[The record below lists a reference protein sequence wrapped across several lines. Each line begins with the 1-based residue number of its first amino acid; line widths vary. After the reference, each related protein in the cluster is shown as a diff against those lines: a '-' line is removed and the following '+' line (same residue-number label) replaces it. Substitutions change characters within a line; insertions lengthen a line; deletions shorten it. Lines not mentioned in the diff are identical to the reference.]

1 MRPLTVV
8 IFWRLIFSI
17 IPLLHVIVFT
27 MKTIF
32 TIPIPQRAVYQKKKL
47 RLKEREVNFRSP
59 SYGSPWV
66 CGIWP
71 IIGILLIWINECKNY
86 ITRVIF
92 CPWVNGITFIFIL
105 VTFIRFTAVS
115 AYPVTILCQ
124 CTGISQYWLASYETT
139 LLLQA
144 LPFLSH
150 FCCSSNAA
158 SARVGLSTCFVL
170 EHVYPFKLCYIFAP
184 LKPRIILIRFIFCL
198 PTFLCRFFFSLFPR
212 CHVLI

>member
-1 MRPLTVV
+1 MARPECVAFGLS
-8 IFWRLIFSI
+8 L
-17 IPLLHVIVFT
+17 
-27 MKTIF
+27 
-32 TIPIPQRAVYQKKKL
+32 A
-47 RLKEREVNFRSP
+47 
-59 SYGSPWV
+59 SYSSE
-66 CGIWP
+66 
-71 IIGILLIWINECKNY
+71 LMNARTTSLESSSA
-86 ITRVIF
+86 R
-92 CPWVNGITFIFIL
+92 VNGITFIFIL